1 MQFYSIIM
9 AHLSTLLS
17 VGVSAICEELW
28 LNFTAI
34 YTEKWKKNHVKIIL
48 VGLWAR
54 LRNIEYSEQ
63 GLGWVF
69 LCGIDANI
77 IIFSR
82 PQAYPDTGNKCILYN
97 IVVEC
102 MWFQS
107 KILILVTN
115 QSSVCVVFIANRF
128 IQILTPAFVKT
139 CCHCI
144 DFIKKNGVF
153 STEKQ

>member
-1 MQFYSIIM
+1 MCLGKVLQDIFFYFANRHFFLIAARFARDSTQQTW
-9 AHLSTLLS
+9 LSA
-17 VGVSAICEELW
+17 GVSAVCEGLW

-48 VGLWAR
+48 VGLQAR

-77 IIFSR
+77 TIFSR

-107 KILILVTN
+107 KILI
-115 QSSVCVVFIANRF
+115 
-128 IQILTPAFVKT
+128 
-139 CCHCI
+139 
-144 DFIKKNGVF
+144 F
-153 STEKQ
+153 SDKLELCLCGIYC